1 MAKLALDIGGANLK
15 AAHTAGVCRSAAF
28 ALWCRPEELAARLE
42 ALTTR
47 MPPFGEIA
55 VTMTAELCDC
65 FDTKRQGVE
74 HVLDAVEALASGR
87 PISVWST
94 EGRFVPPVE
103 ARAEPIRC
111 AAANWHA
118 LATWAAG
125 ICPSGS
131 SLLIDTGSTTT
142 DIIKLQGGRV
152 SPIGLTD
159 TQRLA
164 SGELVYIGDA
174 RTPLAALGST
184 ITFNGAEHELMAERF
199 ATTADVYLLTGQ
211 LPERSDCTD
220 TADGRPMTRR
230 CAAARIVRMI
240 GADLETVTF
249 DQAVQL
255 AEAFAEQ
262 VTRRISLSISKVLG
276 RVIPERVF
284 LAGSGGFVAD
294 AASIAALGEVPR
306 HWLSQR
312 IGEAAASAACAF
324 AMLQLPDPVCADAP
338 IHVIKVGGSLLSL
351 TDLTQRLTEFLGER
365 PNERQ
370 VLVIGGGA
378 RAEAVRQADD
388 KQKLGEEASHWLAIS
403 AMGLNTRQLVAGFGR
418 CRLVGGPADCKA
430 AWSAGEIAVVDP
442 SAWLERE
449 HAQGLAVPHRWS
461 FTSDSI
467 AAHVATRL
475 KARSLTLLKSTLPDS
490 ECDVPEAARRGIV
503 DEDFA
508 ETSASVP
515 AVEIVNLCNQPAVG
529 CVLRSA
535 SVT

>member
-1 MAKLALDIGGANLK
+1 MAKLAIDIGGANLK

-28 ALWCRPEELAARLE
+28 ELWRRPGELTPRLE
-42 ALTTR
+42 ALASL
-47 MPPFGEIA
+47 MPPFDELA

-65 FDTKRQGVE
+65 FHTKRQGVE

-87 PISVWST
+87 PIGVWST
-94 EGRFVPPVE
+94 RGRLVSPAE

-142 DIIKLQGGRV
+142 DIVMLQGGRAQAK
-152 SPIGLTD
+152 GLTD

-164 SGELVYIGDA
+164 GGELVYIGAA
-174 RTPLAALGST
+174 RTPLAALGPT
-184 ITFNGAEHELMAERF
+184 IVFGGDEHELMAERF
-199 ATTADVYLLTGQ
+199 ATTSDVYLLTGQ

-255 AEAFAEQ
+255 AEAFAGR
-262 VTRRISLSISKVLG
+262 VNHRIGLAIGKVLG
-276 RVIPERVF
+276 GVVPERVF
-284 LAGSGGFVAD
+284 LSGSGEFVAD
-294 AASIAALGEVPR
+294 AASIAALPNAPR
-306 HWLSQR
+306 YALSQR
-312 IGEAAASAACAF
+312 IGEAAAEAACAF
-324 AMLQLPDPVCADAP
+324 AMLQLPDQVCADAP
-338 IHVIKVGGSLLSL
+338 IHVIKVGGGLLSL
-351 TDLTQRLTEFLGER
+351 TDLAQRLTEFLSKH

-370 VLVIGGGA
+370 VLVIGGGD
-378 RAEAVRQADD
+378 RADAIRQADS
-388 KQKLGEEASHWLAIS
+388 KQKLGDEASHWLAVR
-403 AMGLNTRQLVAGFGR
+403 AMGLNTRQLVANFGR
-418 CRLVGGPADCKA
+418 CRLVSASADCDA
-430 AWSAGEIAVVDP
+430 VWSAGEIAVVDP

-449 HAQGLAVPHRWS
+449 HAQGLTVPHRWS

-467 AAHVATRL
+467 AAHVATQL
-475 KARSLTLLKSTLPDS
+475 QAQLLTLLKSTLPDGQ
-490 ECDVPEAARRGIV
+490 CDVSEAARLGLV

-515 AVEIVNLCNQPAVG
+515 AIELVNLRNQTADG
-529 CVLRSA
+529 CVLR
-535 SVT
+535 